1 MVYTGRRCWLC
12 GRNGTRDPLD
22 KHHIFGG
29 VAYRDKSERYGLTVD
44 LCHHRCHENGPKAAH
59 RCRATAEALRAY
71 GQRKA
76 MIENGWTVEEFRLQ
90 FGKNWLSE
98 EELAEVEAEV
108 RGGTRDADTESPLSL
123 RDIPPLTRGAR
134 EGSGFVVLAAPAM
147 PF

>member
-12 GRNGTRDPLD
+12 GRNGSRDPLD

-44 LCHHRCHENGPKAAH
+44 LCHDRCHENGPKAAH

-108 RGGTRDADTESPLSL
+108 RGETIPQSADADSSLYTREPLKV
-123 RDIPPLTRGAR
+123 
-134 EGSGFVVLAAPAM
+134 SGFVVLAAPAM

>member
-1 MVYTGRRCWLC
+1 MEYTGRKCWLC
-12 GRNGTRDPLD
+12 GRNGSRDPLD

-44 LCHHRCHENGPKAAH
+44 LCHSRCHESGPRAAH
-59 RCRATAEALRAY
+59 RCRATSDALRAY

-76 MIENGWTVEEFRLQ
+76 MIENGWTLEQFRLE

-98 EELAEVEAEV
+98 EELREVEAEIA
-108 RGGTRDADTESPLSL
+108 GGSIPQSAGADSSL
-123 RDIPPLTRGAR
+123 YAR
-134 EGSGFVVLAAPAM
+134 EPLKANGFIVLPAPAL

>member
-12 GRNGTRDPLD
+12 GRNGSRDPLD

-44 LCHHRCHENGPKAAH
+44 LCHDRCHENGPKAAH

-76 MIENGWTVEEFRLQ
+76 MVENGWTVEEFRLQ

-98 EELAEVEAEV
+98 EELAEVEAEI
-108 RGGTRDADTESPLSL
+108 RGEAIPQSAYADSSLYTREPLKV
-123 RDIPPLTRGAR
+123 
-134 EGSGFVVLAAPAM
+134 SGFKLMPVLEL

>member
-12 GRNGTRDPLD
+12 GRNGSRDPLD

-29 VAYRDKSERYGLTVD
+29 VAYRDKSEHYGLTVD
-44 LCHHRCHENGPKAAH
+44 LCHDRCHENGTKAAH
-59 RCRATAEALRAY
+59 RCRATADALRAY

-76 MIENGWTVEEFRLQ
+76 MVENGWNVEQFRLQ

-98 EELAEVEAEV
+98 EELAEVEAEIAGEEMGRNNPSV
-108 RGGTRDADTESPLSL
+108 GCADTSPYTGEALKV
-123 RDIPPLTRGAR
+123 
-134 EGSGFVVLAAPAM
+134 SGFVVLPVIAL

>member
-12 GRNGTRDPLD
+12 GRNGSRDPLD

-44 LCHHRCHENGPKAAH
+44 LCHDRCHENGPKAAH

-76 MIENGWTVEEFRLQ
+76 MVENGWTVEEFRLQ

-98 EELAEVEAEV
+98 EELAEVEAEI
-108 RGGTRDADTESPLSL
+108 RGEAIPQPADADSSLYTREPLKV
-123 RDIPPLTRGAR
+123 
-134 EGSGFVVLAAPAM
+134 SGFKLMPVLEL